1 MFSKKQI
8 IALVFLLLASSLV
21 WYAIFRESRSG
32 LSVSFL
38 NVGQGDAVFIE
49 TPRGNQ
55 ILIDGGA
62 GRRVLSELG
71 SVMPAYDRSIDLV
84 IATQTDLDHLG
95 GLVEVAKN
103 FRIGRVVE
111 NGYKANTQV
120 FGDWERALAEK
131 HISHDTVSVGDR
143 IQLGDGVYLDI
154 LGPFPEDFDPE
165 PKKANEVMVV
175 ARLVYGKH
183 SFLFTGDIERAD
195 EIRLTQSG
203 LDIASDVLKV
213 AHHGSKYSS
222 TDLFLEK
229 VSPLFTVVS
238 AGANNRYGHPHA
250 ETLDRLGALGAKL
263 FRTDKDGRLL
273 FTSDGKALVAP
284 EGVLRP
290 Q

>member
-8 IALVFLLLASSLV
+8 IILVFLLLASSFV
-21 WYAIFRESRSG
+21 WYAVFRESRSS

-38 NVGQGDAVFIE
+38 NVGQGDAIFIE
-49 TPRGNQ
+49 TPHGNQ
-55 ILIDGGA
+55 VLIDGGA

-71 SVMPAYDRSIDLV
+71 SVMPAYDRSIDLI

-95 GLVEVAKN
+95 GLVEVVKN
-103 FRIGRVVE
+103 FAVGRVIE

-120 FGDWERALAEK
+120 FSEWEKVLAEK
-131 HISHDTVSVGDR
+131 RVAHDTVSVGDR
-143 IQLGDGVYLDI
+143 IQLGDGIYLDI

-175 ARLVYGKH
+175 ARLVYGER

-229 VSPLFTVVS
+229 ASPRFTVVS
-238 AGANNRYGHPHA
+238 AGANNRYGHPHP
-250 ETLDRLGALGAKL
+250 ETLDRLRVLCAKL
-263 FRTDKDGRLL
+263 FRTDENGRLL
-273 FTSDGKALVAP
+273 FSSNGSILTVPDGIP
-284 EGVLRP
+284 H